1 MKLDILAFGAH
12 PDDVELGCAATL
24 AKEISMGKKVG
35 IVDLTRG
42 ELGTRGTV
50 AVRTQEAM
58 NAAKII
64 GAVLRENMGFED
76 GFFINDKAHQM
87 AIVEVIRKYQP
98 EVVLCNAVDDR
109 HLDHPKGSQLV
120 SDACF
125 LSGLRKITTEEAG
138 IPQAAWRPAQVYHYM
153 QWKNTQPD
161 FVVDVTGFM
170 DVKER
175 AVKAHASQFFDPNS
189 KEPESP
195 ITSQN
200 FINSVLYRAN
210 DLGRMIGVESAEGF
224 STERYVAVRQL
235 GDLI

>member
-1 MKLDILAFGAH
+1 
-12 PDDVELGCAATL
+12 
-24 AKEISMGKKVG
+24 
-35 IVDLTRG
+35 
-42 ELGTRGTV
+42 
-50 AVRTQEAM
+50 
-58 NAAKII
+58 
-64 GAVLRENMGFED
+64 
-76 GFFINDKAHQM
+76 
-87 AIVEVIRKYQP
+87 
-98 EVVLCNAVDDR
+98 
-109 HLDHPKGSQLV
+109 
-120 SDACF
+120 
-125 LSGLRKITTEEAG
+125 
-138 IPQAAWRPAQVYHYM
+138 M